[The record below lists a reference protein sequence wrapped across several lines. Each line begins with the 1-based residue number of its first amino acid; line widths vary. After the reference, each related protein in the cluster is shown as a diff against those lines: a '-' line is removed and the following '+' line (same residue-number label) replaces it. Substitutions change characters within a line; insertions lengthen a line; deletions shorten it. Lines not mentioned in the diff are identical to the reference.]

1 MKELT
6 SRQKAFADYYLEL
19 GNATEAARRAGYKGN
34 NLNRVAS
41 ENLTKLGIKQYI
53 EERQKQIDSKRI
65 ATIEEVMRFYTA
77 VMRGEVKDQFEL
89 DAELKDRLEAGKE
102 LMKRLE
108 LSEDKMSDGGGIEII
123 NDAPTD

>member
-53 EERQKQIDSKRI
+53 EERQKQIDSKRS

-77 VMRGEVKDQFEL
+77 VMRGKLRTNLNWMQSLRIDWRQGRNL
-89 DAELKDRLEAGKE
+89 
-102 LMKRLE
+102 
-108 LSEDKMSDGGGIEII
+108 
-123 NDAPTD
+123 

>member
-34 NLNRVAS
+34 NLNRDAS

-89 DAELKDRLEAGKE
+89 DAELKDRLAAGKE

>member
-89 DAELKDRLEAGKE
+89 DAELKDRLAAGKE

>member
-41 ENLTKLGIKQYI
+41 ENLTKLGKKQYI

-89 DAELKDRLEAGKE
+89 DAELKDRLAAGKE